1 MISAWAPPHDTGYGR
16 AALSRIAL
24 QARLPSQTSRYSEP
38 YTTNSLCARTP
49 TRHPHA
55 VKTIM
60 SKRTDQITTPRPG
73 KGGLRRGPQSVS
85 CKGGGRGA
93 SHPSLRHVSYPSRL
107 PSLNAPALLAQHV
120 RSCLKLWIIS
130 YILFLYYGYVIH
142 KRHKQYRISSF
153 SLRRAQKM
161 ERLVPSN
168 CTLNTVLVHP
178 AMLLKYAKTAAMTT
192 CRIPVC
198 TWFTGLECRI
208 TRGCRLK
215 RTTLE

>member
-1 MISAWAPPHDTGYGR
+1 MANQSKESISYLDLTDLPEHGRRAPTLEPQNSHERICRMISAWAPPHDTGYGR

-120 RSCLKLWIIS
+120 RSCLKLWIMLYS
-130 YILFLYYGYVIH
+130 LFIL
-142 KRHKQYRISSF
+142 R
-153 SLRRAQKM
+153 LRY
-161 ERLVPSN
+161 S
-168 CTLNTVLVHP
+168 
-178 AMLLKYAKTAAMTT
+178 
-192 CRIPVC
+192 
-198 TWFTGLECRI
+198 
-208 TRGCRLK
+208 
-215 RTTLE
+215 